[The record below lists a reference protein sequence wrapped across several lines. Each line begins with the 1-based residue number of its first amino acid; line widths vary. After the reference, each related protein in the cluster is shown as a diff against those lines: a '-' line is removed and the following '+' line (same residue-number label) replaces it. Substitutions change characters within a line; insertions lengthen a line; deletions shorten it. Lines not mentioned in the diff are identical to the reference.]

1 MKNRWTLLSS
11 GIKNFVYNN
20 IKLSITSSSS
30 SEKICHIKPKSSIV
44 LETYL
49 KQRNY
54 PTWTAFYVA
63 QSDIQNDLWGQ
74 SHFNFSII
82 QEHHSDEKINNKQ
95 LISRK
100 NYHVL
105 RTGAFPFVKF
115 HCTLRPKEDLTL
127 ENIFYNVLKIINFGF
142 PCLLYG
148 IAGLIWADHIEL
160 VNIEDYPHPI
170 KIYFWYQET
179 H

>member
-1 MKNRWTLLSS
+1 MKNRWTIVSS

-20 IKLSITSSSS
+20 IRLSITSTS

-82 QEHHSDEKINNKQ
+82 QEHHSDEKVNSKE

-115 HCTLRPKEDLTL
+115 HCTLRPKED
-127 ENIFYNVLKIINFGF
+127 
-142 PCLLYG
+142 
-148 IAGLIWADHIEL
+148 HIEL

>member
-82 QEHHSDEKINNKQ
+82 QEHHSDEKVNNKQ

-127 ENIFYNVLKIINFGF
+127 ENIFYNGSVIRNGSRANVIEI
-142 PCLLYG
+142 G
-148 IAGLIWADHIEL
+148 ISYLNNVSSRDISYCGTIVFNSNVQIG
-160 VNIEDYPHPI
+160 
-170 KIYFWYQET
+170 
-179 H
+179 

>member
-11 GIKNFVYNN
+11 GIKNFVY
-20 IKLSITSSSS
+20 KSSTS
-30 SEKICHIKPKSSIV
+30 EVCKPKSSIV
-44 LETYL
+44 LESYL

-74 SHFNFSII
+74 SHFNFSIGN
-82 QEHHSDEKINNKQ
+82 SA
-95 LISRK
+95 

-105 RTGAFPFVKF
+105 RTGAFPFIKF
-115 HCTLRPKEDLTL
+115 HCTLRPKEDLAL
-127 ENIFYNVLKIINFGF
+127 ENIFYNGLKIINFGF

-148 IAGLIWADHIEL
+148 IAGLIWANHIEL
-160 VNIEDYPHPI
+160 VDLEEYPPI

>member
-20 IKLSITSSSS
+20 IKLSITSTSS

-82 QEHHSDEKINNKQ
+82 QEHHSHEKVNNKQ
-95 LISRK
+95 FISRK

-127 ENIFYNVLKIINFGF
+127 ENVFYNVLKIINFGF

-170 KIYFWYQET
+170 KIYFWYQES